1 MPTETL
7 DPDDTKKRL
16 AVPADAIVIADTGK
30 PFVMFS
36 RRNLRTAVADAIN
49 EIILTRK
56 K

>member
-1 MPTETL
+1 MPTDTL
-7 DPDDTKKRL
+7 PPTIKTKRL

-36 RRNLRTAVADAIN
+36 RRNLRTAASDAIN
-49 EIILTRK
+49 DAIVILK